1 MDETRQLVL
10 AGEGGQGLI
19 VGGRILARAAIIE
32 GKNVLQTQSYGI
44 SARGGYSEAQVL
56 ISPGEIYNPQCDDPD
71 LVLALTREAYA
82 KYHQKVGE
90 HCIIIYEQDAISLSP
105 APKTIGFPFASTC
118 LDIGDKRVINVLFLG
133 VVLRHLPILAAKSV
147 VQAIQ
152 ESLPKKI
159 HDINLLAFQTGLNAQ
174 KHDQ

>member
-1 MDETRQLVL
+1 MNEIRQLIL

-56 ISPGEIYNPQCDDPD
+56 ISSGEIYNPQCDDPD
-71 LVLALTREAYA
+71 LVLALTQEAYDR
-82 KYHQKVGE
+82 YQQKVGE
-90 HCIIIYEQDAISLSP
+90 HCIIIYEQDAVSLNP
-105 APKTIGFPFASTC
+105 APNSTGFPFAGTC
-118 LDIGDKRVINVLFLG
+118 LDIGDKRIINALFLG
-133 VVLRHLPILAAKSV
+133 VVLRHLPILAPESV

-152 ESLPKKI
+152 ESLPQKI
-159 HDINLLAFQTGLNAQ
+159 HDINLLAFQTGLQAQ
-174 KHDQ
+174 